1 MISLIGIVQNK
12 PIRRDRKEISGG
24 QGLGERVE
32 REVTANGY
40 GVSSWG
46 DENVLELD
54 TGGCRATL

>member
-1 MISLIGIVQNK
+1 M
-12 PIRRDRKEISGG
+12 
-24 QGLGERVE
+24 E

-54 TGGCRATL
+54 SGGGRVTL